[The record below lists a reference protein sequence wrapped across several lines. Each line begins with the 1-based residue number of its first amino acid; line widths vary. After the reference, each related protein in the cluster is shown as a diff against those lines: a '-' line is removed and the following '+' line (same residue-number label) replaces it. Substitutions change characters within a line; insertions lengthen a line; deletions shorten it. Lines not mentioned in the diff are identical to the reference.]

1 MKQLICM
8 TLLFLHCLNA
18 YSFDLYGHRGARGLA
33 PENTLPGYQKALA
46 LGVDYID
53 MDVMMTKDNIIVVQ
67 HDLTLNPNLTRDAKG
82 QWIPNNK
89 IVVKDLTLK
98 QLQSYDVGR
107 IKSKTQYAQFFPEQQ
122 SIDGT
127 RIPTLKE
134 VIDYAKAI
142 KGDHIGFQIEIKND
156 PNLPNATHTPEEL
169 ARAIVKLLVAE
180 KIVDRTQVQAYDWRC
195 LLAIQKLNP
204 HIATAYLT
212 DQDQE
217 KLMHDKDPQKAGLWT
232 AGRLLKDYHDSIPQ
246 MIKAMGGKFWDPQD
260 TTITPERIREAHQL
274 GLKVVAWSW
283 TEKAGKDVDVS
294 LVKKLIAMG
303 VDGIITDRPDVVGGL
318 RKDQVKRHHLLA
330 SRRGR

>member
-1 MKQLICM
+1 MKQLICI

-53 MDVMMTKDNIIVVQ
+53 MDVMMTQDHVLVVQ

-89 IVVKDLTLK
+89 KVVKELTLK
-98 QLQSYDVGR
+98 ELQTYDVGR
-107 IKSKTQYAQFFPEQQ
+107 IKSKTQYAHYFPEQRPV
-122 SIDGT
+122 DGT
-127 RIPTLKE
+127 HIPTLKE
-134 VIDYAKAI
+134 VIDYAKSI
-142 KGDHIGFQIEIKND
+142 KGDRVGFQIEIKND
-156 PNLPNATHTPEEL
+156 PNLPDVTHTPEEL
-169 ARAIVKLLVAE
+169 ARALVKLLVAE

-204 HIATAYLT
+204 RIATAYLT
-212 DQDQE
+212 DEDQE

-246 MIKAMGGKFWDPQD
+246 MIKALGGKYWDPQD
-260 TTITPERIREAHQL
+260 ATLTPERVREAHRL

-283 TEKAGKDVDVS
+283 TEKAGKDVDVG

-303 VDGIITDRPDVVGGL
+303 VDGIITDRPDLVANL
-318 RKDQVKRHHLLA
+318 KKQ
-330 SRRGR
+330 